1 MPALLVLLGPTGVGK
16 TATAL
21 QLADALHC
29 PIVNADSR
37 QIYRDIPIGT
47 AAPTT
52 EEMQHAR
59 HYFVGM
65 LNLDEYYS
73 AARFE
78 EDVMHLLPTLFEK
91 HETVIMS
98 GGSMLYIDA
107 VCRGLDDIPTVAD
120 ETRAFVRQLLETHG
134 PEALLQQLSLLDPEY
149 YNEVDRRNTQRV
161 VHALEIC
168 LQTGRPFSA
177 FRTHKV
183 KKRPFDIIKI
193 GLNRARPELF
203 DRINRRTMAMMEQ
216 GLLEEVKRVMPFRH
230 MPALN
235 TVGYKELFHYL
246 DGEWDLGFALARM
259 QKNTRL
265 YAKKQLTW
273 FKRDAD
279 VHWFAPDAQDVI
291 LDFAR
296 AKGLL

>member
-1 MPALLVLLGPTGVGK
+1 MPTLLVLLGPTGVGK

-21 QLADALHC
+21 RLADAFGC

-37 QIYRDIPIGT
+37 QIYRGIPIGT
-47 AAPTT
+47 AAPTQ
-52 EEMQHAR
+52 EELQHAK

-65 LNLDEYYS
+65 LDLDEYYS

-78 EDVMHLLPTLFEK
+78 EDVMHLLPTLFK
-91 HETVIMS
+91 AHETVIMS

-120 ETRAFVRQLLETHG
+120 ETRSFVRQELETRG
-134 PEALLQQLSLLDPEY
+134 LEALLQQLSLLDPDY
-149 YNEVDRRNTQRV
+149 YKEVDRRNTQRV

-168 LQTGRPFSA
+168 LQTGRPFST
-177 FRTHKV
+177 FRTRSV
-183 KKRPFDIIKI
+183 KKRPFDIVKI
-193 GLNRARPELF
+193 GLNRERAELF
-203 DRINRRTMAMMEQ
+203 DRINRRTMTMMED
-216 GLLEEVKRVMPFRH
+216 GLLEEVKSVVPYRH

-235 TVGYKELFHYL
+235 TVGYKELFRYL
-246 DGEWDLGFALARM
+246 DGEWDLDFALARM

-273 FKRDAD
+273 LKRDAD
-279 VHWFAPDAQDVI
+279 VHWFSPEAKEEI
-291 LDFAR
+291 MDFVR
-296 AKGLL
+296 EKGLL